1 AVSVVAVLTPG
12 ELETI
17 NESEGRALLE
27 VVSKGAPDIPIDRIF
42 PFLAVFAVANT
53 ALINM
58 LMASRLLYGL
68 ANQEVLPKPLG
79 KVSARRRAPWVSIIF
94 STALALGLIYF
105 VATRSDSPVVTQ
117 LSTTTALLL

>member
-1 AVSVVAVLTPG
+1 MLTGLGVAVIIYMLVAVAVVAVLTPG

-27 VVSKGAPDIPIDRIF
+27 VVSKGAPDFPIDKVF

-58 LMASRLLYGL
+58 MMASRLLYGL
-68 ANQEVLPKPLG
+68 AKQDVLPRTLAS
-79 KVSARRRAPWVSIIF
+79 VSPKSRARRGSASCSRPRSPW
-94 STALALGLIYF
+94 A
-105 VATRSDSPVVTQ
+105 
-117 LSTTTALLL
+117 